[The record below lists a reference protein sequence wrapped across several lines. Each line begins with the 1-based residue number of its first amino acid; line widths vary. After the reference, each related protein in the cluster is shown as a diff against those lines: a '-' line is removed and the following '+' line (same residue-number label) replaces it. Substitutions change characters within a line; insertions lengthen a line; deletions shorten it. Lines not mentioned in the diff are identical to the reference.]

1 MSADR
6 HSVAQQQELITDPAE
21 KARREVENGFRQLS
35 LATAIIREH
44 VHDPE
49 RPFRLAHRHLL
60 QLNQAALDG
69 IHVMAGTYRNGPV
82 EIVGSKHKPPPA
94 FMVPEEVAG
103 LCEYIAAQWDQ
114 MDALHLCAYVLWK
127 LNWIHPFADGNGRTA
142 RASAYIVLS
151 VRLNGLLPGS
161 PTIPDQIA
169 NDKQPYYDALEA
181 ADAAWQET
189 GAVELSKMEQ
199 MLSGMLAKQ
208 LLSIFPTGGSGIP
221 VKT

>member
-6 HSVAQQQELITDPAE
+6 HSVAQHQELIADPDE

-49 RPFRLAHRHLL
+49 RPFLLAPRHFL
-60 QLNQAALDG
+60 QLNHAALDG
-69 IHVMAGTYRNGPV
+69 IHLMAGTYRNVPV
-82 EIVGSKHKPPPA
+82 EIVGSKHRPPP
-94 FMVPEEVAG
+94 FFLVSEEVAA
-103 LCEYIAAQWDQ
+103 LCEYISAQWEKR
-114 MDALHLCAYVLWK
+114 DALHLCAYTLWK

-189 GAVELSKMEQ
+189 GAVNLSRMEQ

-208 LLSIFPTGGSGIP
+208 LLSIFPPAGSG
-221 VKT
+221 VQVQS